1 MNNME
6 DEMADIELLEQHLKK
21 TSDISRKMTGILAKF
36 DSRLVKLEKTI
47 RPLHSATQSL
57 TRLAT
62 NIDRTMESINAMASE
77 KQDVVAEE
85 NLVLKG
91 PKAGELHIYVDAL
104 EKLNA
109 NIAFQTGDPRAREM
123 ARLVETGAKKLCQL
137 YTKLVAEANAYPAI
151 DPTNYLNASDALPT
165 IDEAIFEKLVPVV
178 DALRKSPTPTT
189 HPSHPGSSAILA
201 VIQEAQVGYA
211 DMRSQWCKKSVDS
224 GIRRVLAA
232 ADTGTDRIAVGH
244 EFGTWVSGML
254 LLADAEY
261 KTLQRCAILTGRDTI
276 KESFEV
282 ITRPLVTAFT
292 ASLSNLSSLVKRNL
306 QNNIFMALAIY
317 SSLTQ
322 VQDQYSDILLRRAG
336 RKDNDLSTGIHAL
349 RGVCIRSFPELL
361 LEIKTP
367 AMSPPTAT
375 PGRGEIGT
383 GIADVTV
390 STVEY
395 LEQIPAVA
403 DAMSS
408 MLITLGDGN
417 WRMGEG
423 TIPGAKTRIEE
434 SSEPE
439 RVILEHFTCKSIFA
453 LDIISTLLSTLTTVS
468 RFLKRPALTAIFM
481 LNNVSYLRDRV
492 LLAPR
497 SNIDDLLSSPT
508 QEALNSNFRS
518 SKAAYFDTNFTA
530 LLGCLTDDIKDKKAG
545 IKDKFGRFFEALE
558 EIAERHRYARVLADD
573 PEGKEKLQDEVV
585 RLVIPAL
592 QRFTQKHRDKE
603 FSKNPSKYIK
613 LTPEEVE
620 RQLRG
625 LYA

>member
-1 MNNME
+1 ME

-21 TSDISRKMTGILAKF
+21 TSDISRQMTGILAKF

-62 NIDRTMESINAMASE
+62 NIDRTMESINSMASQ

-91 PKAGELHIYVDAL
+91 PKSGQLHLYVDAL
-104 EKLNA
+104 ERLNA
-109 NIAFQTGDPRAREM
+109 NIAFQSGDPRSKETS
-123 ARLVETGAKKLCQL
+123 RLVETGAKKLCQL
-137 YTKLVAEANAYPAI
+137 YTKIVAEATSRPAV
-151 DPTNYLNASDALPT
+151 DPTNYLQSPDALPT
-165 IDEAIFEKLVPVV
+165 LDENTMTKLGPVV

-189 HPSHPGSSAILA
+189 HPSHPGAAAILA
-201 VIQEAQVGYA
+201 VIQEAQAGYA
-211 DMRSQWCKKSVDS
+211 DMRSQWCKKAVD
-224 GIRRVLAA
+224 GGVRRILAA
-232 ADTGTDRIAVGH
+232 ADTGTDRIAIGR
-244 EFGTWVSGML
+244 EFGIWVEGL
-254 LLADAEY
+254 LILADAEY
-261 KTLQRCAILTGRDTI
+261 KTLQKCALLPGRDFI
-276 KESFEV
+276 KDSFEI
-282 ITRPLVTAFT
+282 ITRPLVSVFSS
-292 ASLSNLSSLVKRNL
+292 SLSTLSSLVKKSL
-306 QNNIFMALAIY
+306 QSNIFMALAIY
-317 SSLTQ
+317 SSLSQ
-322 VQDQYSDILLRRAG
+322 SQDRYTDIMLRRTG
-336 RKDNDLSTGIHAL
+336 RKDNDLSTGIHSL
-349 RGVCIRSFPELL
+349 KGVCIRSFPELL

-367 AMSPPTAT
+367 AMSPPTAA

-390 STVEY
+390 MATNY
-395 LEQIPAVA
+395 LEQIPDVA

-423 TIPGAKTRIEE
+423 TIPGSKPRVEE
-434 SSEPE
+434 STDPE
-439 RVILEHFTCKSIFA
+439 QPNLTPACQKV
-453 LDIISTLLSTLTTVS
+453 DIISTVISTVNTIS
-468 RFLKRPALTAIFM
+468 RFLKRPALTSIFV
-481 LNNVSYLRDRV
+481 LNNISYLRDRV

-497 SNIDDLLSSPT
+497 TNVDALLSAPT
-508 QEALNSNFRS
+508 QDVLNSSYRS
-518 SKAAYFDTNFTA
+518 SKAAYFDTNFTT
-530 LLGCLTDDIKDKKAG
+530 LLSCLTDDAKDKKAG
-545 IKDKFGRFFEALE
+545 IKDKFARFYEALE

-573 PEGKEKLQDEVV
+573 DEGREKIQEELV

-613 LTPEEVE
+613 LSAEEVE

-625 LYA
+625 LYK

>member
-1 MNNME
+1 ME

-47 RPLHSATQSL
+47 RPLHTATQSL
-57 TRLAT
+57 SRLAT

-85 NLVLKG
+85 NLVMKG
-91 PKAGELHIYVDAL
+91 PKPGELHVYVDAL
-104 EKLNA
+104 ERLNA
-109 NIAFQTGDPRAREM
+109 NIAFQSGDLRARET

-137 YTKLVAEANAYPAI
+137 FTKLVAEATAYPAI
-151 DPTNYLNASDALPT
+151 DPTNYLNAPEEFPT
-165 IDEAIFEKLVPVV
+165 IDEAILAKLAPVV
-178 DALRKSPTPTT
+178 DALRKSPTPAT
-189 HPSHPGSSAILA
+189 HPSHPGSNAILV
-201 VIQEAQVGYA
+201 VIQEAQAGYA

-224 GIRRVLAA
+224 GIRKVLAA
-232 ADTGTDRIAVGH
+232 ADTGTDRIAIGQ
-244 EFGTWVSGML
+244 EFGTWVNGML

-261 KTLQRCAILTGRDTI
+261 KALQRCAILTGRDSL

-292 ASLSNLSSLVKRNL
+292 SSLSNLSALVKRNL
-306 QNNIFMALAIY
+306 QNNIFMALSIY
-317 SSLTQ
+317 ASLSEAQ
-322 VQDQYSDILLRRAG
+322 EQYTDIIIRRAG

-367 AMSPPTAT
+367 AMSPPTPT

-390 STVEY
+390 LAVDY

-423 TIPGAKTRIEE
+423 TIPGSKARIEE
-434 SSEPE
+434 SDEPE
-439 RVILEHFTCKSIFA
+439 H
-453 LDIISTLLSTLTTVS
+453 DIISSLVSTLTTIS

-481 LNNVSYLRDRV
+481 LNNVSYIRDRV
-492 LLAPR
+492 MVAPR
-497 SNIDDLLSSPT
+497 SNIDDLLSGPT
-508 QEALNSNFRS
+508 QEALNSSFRS

-530 LLGCLTDDIKDKKAG
+530 LLGCLTDDAKDKKAG
-545 IKDKFGRFFEALE
+545 IKDKFGRFYEALE

-573 PEGKEKLQDEVV
+573 VEGREKVQEEVV

>member
-1 MNNME
+1 ME

-21 TSDISRKMTGILAKF
+21 TSDISRQMTGILAKF

-62 NIDRTMESINAMASE
+62 NIDRTMESINSMASQ

-91 PKAGELHIYVDAL
+91 PKSGQLHLYVDAL
-104 EKLNA
+104 ERLNA
-109 NIAFQTGDPRAREM
+109 NIAFQSGDPRAKETS
-123 ARLVETGAKKLCQL
+123 RLVETGAKKLCQL
-137 YTKLVAEANAYPAI
+137 YTKIVAEATSRPAI
-151 DPTNYLNASDALPT
+151 DPTNYLQSPDAFPAL
-165 IDEAIFEKLVPVV
+165 DEAAMNKLTPVV

-189 HPSHPGSSAILA
+189 HPSHPGAAAILA
-201 VIQEAQVGYA
+201 VIQEAHAGYA
-211 DMRSQWCKKSVDS
+211 DMRSQWCKKAVDS
-224 GIRRVLAA
+224 GVRRILAA
-232 ADTGTDRIAVGH
+232 ADTGTDRIAIGR
-244 EFGTWVSGML
+244 EFGMWVEGL
-254 LLADAEY
+254 LVLADAEY
-261 KTLQRCAILTGRDTI
+261 QTLQMCALLPTRDHI
-276 KESFEV
+276 KDAFEI
-282 ITRPLVTAFT
+282 ITRPLATVFSS
-292 ASLSNLSSLVKRNL
+292 SLSTLSSLVKKNL
-306 QNNIFMALAIY
+306 QSNIFMALAIY
-317 SSLTQ
+317 SSLSQ
-322 VQDQYSDILLRRAG
+322 SQDRYTDIMLRRTG
-336 RKDNDLSTGIHAL
+336 RKENDLTTGIHSL
-349 RGVCIRSFPELL
+349 KGVCIRSFPELL

-383 GIADVTV
+383 GIADVTAMAV
-390 STVEY
+390 NY
-395 LEQIPAVA
+395 LEQIPDVA

-423 TIPGAKTRIEE
+423 TIPGSKPRFEE
-434 SSEPE
+434 STDPE
-439 RVILEHFTCKSIFA
+439 QVILEHFTFNTI
-453 LDIISTLLSTLTTVS
+453 S
-468 RFLKRPALTAIFM
+468 RFLKRPALTSIFV
-481 LNNVSYLRDRV
+481 LNNISYIRDRV

-497 SNIDDLLSSPT
+497 TNVDALLSAPT
-508 QEALNSNFRS
+508 QDVLNSNYRS

-530 LLGCLTDDIKDKKAG
+530 LLSCLTDDAKDKKAG
-545 IKDKFGRFFEALE
+545 IKDKFARFYEALE

-573 PEGKEKLQDEVV
+573 DEGRDKIQEELV

-613 LTPEEVE
+613 LSPEEVE

-625 LYA
+625 LYK

>member
-1 MNNME
+1 ME

-47 RPLHSATQSL
+47 RPLHTATQSL
-57 TRLAT
+57 SRLAT

-85 NLVLKG
+85 NLVMKG

-104 EKLNA
+104 ERLNA
-109 NIAFQTGDPRAREM
+109 NIAFQSGDLRARET

-137 YTKLVAEANAYPAI
+137 FTKLVAEATAYPAI
-151 DPTNYLNASDALPT
+151 DPTNYLNAPEEFPT
-165 IDEAIFEKLVPVV
+165 IDEAILAKLAPVV
-178 DALRKSPTPTT
+178 DALRKSPTPAT
-189 HPSHPGSSAILA
+189 HPSHPGSNAIL
-201 VIQEAQVGYA
+201 VVMQEAQAGYA

-232 ADTGTDRIAVGH
+232 ADTGTDRVAIGQ
-244 EFGTWVSGML
+244 EFGTWVNGML

-261 KTLQRCAILTGRDTI
+261 KALQRCAILTGRDSL

-292 ASLSNLSSLVKRNL
+292 SSLSNLSALVKRNL
-306 QNNIFMALAIY
+306 QNNIFMALSIY
-317 SSLTQ
+317 ASLSEAQ
-322 VQDQYSDILLRRAG
+322 EQYTDIIIRRAG

-367 AMSPPTAT
+367 AMSPPTPT

-390 STVEY
+390 LAVDY

-423 TIPGAKTRIEE
+423 TIPGSKARIEE
-434 SSEPE
+434 SDEPE
-439 RVILEHFTCKSIFA
+439 RMILEHYTY
-453 LDIISTLLSTLTTVS
+453 DIISSLVSTLTTIS

-481 LNNVSYLRDRV
+481 LNNVSYIRDRV
-492 LLAPR
+492 MVAPR
-497 SNIDDLLSSPT
+497 SNIDDLLSGPT
-508 QEALNSNFRS
+508 QEALNSSFRS

-530 LLGCLTDDIKDKKAG
+530 LLGCLTDDAKDKKAG
-545 IKDKFGRFFEALE
+545 IKDKFGRFYEALE

-573 PEGKEKLQDEVV
+573 VEGREKVQEEVV

-603 FSKNPSKYIK
+603 FSKSKPYRAP
-613 LTPEEVE
+613 LPH
-620 RQLRG
+620 R
-625 LYA
+625 

>member
-1 MNNME
+1 ME

-21 TSDISRKMTGILAKF
+21 TSDISRQMTGILAKF

-62 NIDRTMESINAMASE
+62 NIDRTMESINSMASQ

-91 PKAGELHIYVDAL
+91 PKSGQLHLYVDAL
-104 EKLNA
+104 ERLNA
-109 NIAFQTGDPRAREM
+109 NIAFQSGDPRSKETS
-123 ARLVETGAKKLCQL
+123 RLVETGAKKLCQL
-137 YTKLVAEANAYPAI
+137 YTKIVAEATSRPAV
-151 DPTNYLNASDALPT
+151 DPTNYLQSPDALPT
-165 IDEAIFEKLVPVV
+165 LDENTMTKLGPVV

-189 HPSHPGSSAILA
+189 HPSHPGAAAILA
-201 VIQEAQVGYA
+201 VIQEAQAGYA
-211 DMRSQWCKKSVDS
+211 DMRSQWCKKAVD
-224 GIRRVLAA
+224 GGVRRILAA
-232 ADTGTDRIAVGH
+232 ADTGTDRIAIGR
-244 EFGTWVSGML
+244 EFGIWVEGL
-254 LLADAEY
+254 LILADAEY
-261 KTLQRCAILTGRDTI
+261 KTLQKCALLPGRDFI
-276 KESFEV
+276 KDSFEI
-282 ITRPLVTAFT
+282 ITRPLVSVFSS
-292 ASLSNLSSLVKRNL
+292 SLSTLSSLVKKSL
-306 QNNIFMALAIY
+306 QSNIFMALAIY
-317 SSLTQ
+317 SSLSQ
-322 VQDQYSDILLRRAG
+322 SQDRYTDIMLRRTG
-336 RKDNDLSTGIHAL
+336 RKDNDLSTGIHSL
-349 RGVCIRSFPELL
+349 KGVCIRSFPELL

-367 AMSPPTAT
+367 AMSPPTAA

-390 STVEY
+390 MATNY
-395 LEQIPAVA
+395 LEQIPDVA

-423 TIPGAKTRIEE
+423 TIPGSKPRVEE
-434 SSEPE
+434 STDPE
-439 RVILEHFTCKSIFA
+439 QVILEHFTF
-453 LDIISTLLSTLTTVS
+453 DIISTVISTVNTIS
-468 RFLKRPALTAIFM
+468 RFLKRPALTSIFV
-481 LNNVSYLRDRV
+481 LNNISYLRDRV

-497 SNIDDLLSSPT
+497 TNVDALLSAPT
-508 QEALNSNFRS
+508 QDVLNSSYRS
-518 SKAAYFDTNFTA
+518 SKAAYFDTNFTT
-530 LLGCLTDDIKDKKAG
+530 LLSCLTDDAKDKKAG
-545 IKDKFGRFFEALE
+545 IKDKFARFYEALE

-573 PEGKEKLQDEVV
+573 DEGREKIQEELV

-613 LTPEEVE
+613 LSAEEVE

-625 LYA
+625 LYK

>member
-1 MNNME
+1 ME

-21 TSDISRKMTGILAKF
+21 TSDISRQMTGILAKF

-62 NIDRTMESINAMASE
+62 NIDRTMESINSMASQ

-91 PKAGELHIYVDAL
+91 PKSGQLHLYVDAL
-104 EKLNA
+104 ERLNA
-109 NIAFQTGDPRAREM
+109 NIAFQSGDPRSKETS
-123 ARLVETGAKKLCQL
+123 RLVETGAKKLCQL
-137 YTKLVAEANAYPAI
+137 YTKIVAEATSRPAV
-151 DPTNYLNASDALPT
+151 DPTNYLQSPDALPT
-165 IDEAIFEKLVPVV
+165 LDENTMTKLGPVV

-189 HPSHPGSSAILA
+189 HPSHPGAAAILA
-201 VIQEAQVGYA
+201 VIQEAQAGYA
-211 DMRSQWCKKSVDS
+211 DMRSQWCKKAVD
-224 GIRRVLAA
+224 GGVRRILAA
-232 ADTGTDRIAVGH
+232 ADTGTDRIAIGR
-244 EFGTWVSGML
+244 EFGIWVEGL
-254 LLADAEY
+254 LILADAEY
-261 KTLQRCAILTGRDTI
+261 KTLQKCALLPGRDFI
-276 KESFEV
+276 KDSFEI
-282 ITRPLVTAFT
+282 ITRPLVSVFSS
-292 ASLSNLSSLVKRNL
+292 SLSTLSSLVKKSL
-306 QNNIFMALAIY
+306 QSNIFMALAIY
-317 SSLTQ
+317 SSLSQ
-322 VQDQYSDILLRRAG
+322 SQDRYTDIMLRRTG
-336 RKDNDLSTGIHAL
+336 RKDNDLSTGIHSL
-349 RGVCIRSFPELL
+349 KGVCIRSFPELL

-367 AMSPPTAT
+367 AMSPPTAA

-390 STVEY
+390 MATNY
-395 LEQIPAVA
+395 LEQIPDVA

-423 TIPGAKTRIEE
+423 TIPGSKPRVEE
-434 SSEPE
+434 STDPE
-439 RVILEHFTCKSIFA
+439 QVILEHFTSCQKV
-453 LDIISTLLSTLTTVS
+453 DIISTVISTVNTIS
-468 RFLKRPALTAIFM
+468 RFLKRPALTSIFV
-481 LNNVSYLRDRV
+481 LNNISYLRDRV

-497 SNIDDLLSSPT
+497 TNVDALLSAPT
-508 QEALNSNFRS
+508 QDVLNSSYRS
-518 SKAAYFDTNFTA
+518 SKAAYFDTNFTT
-530 LLGCLTDDIKDKKAG
+530 LLSCLTDDAKDKKAG
-545 IKDKFGRFFEALE
+545 IKDKFARFYEALE

-573 PEGKEKLQDEVV
+573 DEGREKIQEELV

-613 LTPEEVE
+613 LSAEEVE

-625 LYA
+625 LYK

>member
-1 MNNME
+1 ME
-6 DEMADIELLEQHLKK
+6 DELADIELLEQHLKK

-47 RPLHSATQSL
+47 RPLHTATQSL
-57 TRLAT
+57 SRLAT

-85 NLVLKG
+85 NLVMKG

-104 EKLNA
+104 ERLNA
-109 NIAFQTGDPRAREM
+109 NIAFQSGDPRARET

-137 YTKLVAEANAYPAI
+137 FTKLVAEATSYPAI
-151 DPTNYLNASDALPT
+151 DPTNYLNASEEFPT
-165 IDEAIFEKLVPVV
+165 IDETILAKIIPVAE
-178 DALRKSPTPTT
+178 ALRKSPTPTT

-201 VIQEAQVGYA
+201 VVQEAQAGYA
-211 DMRSQWCKKSVDS
+211 DMRSQWCKKSVDG

-232 ADTGTDRIAVGH
+232 ADTGTDRIAIGQ
-244 EFGTWVSGML
+244 EFGTWVNGML
-254 LLADAEY
+254 LLADAEH
-261 KTLQRCAILTGRDTI
+261 KALQRCAILTGRDSI
-276 KESFEV
+276 KECFEV
-282 ITRPLVTAFT
+282 ITRPLVTSFT
-292 ASLSNLSSLVKRNL
+292 SSLSNLSSIVKRNL

-317 SSLTQ
+317 SSLSEA
-322 VQDQYSDILLRRAG
+322 QDQYTDIILRRTG

-390 STVEY
+390 LAVEY

-408 MLITLGDGN
+408 MLMTLGDGN

-423 TIPGAKTRIEE
+423 MIPGSKTRIEE
-434 SSEPE
+434 SNEPE
-439 RVILEHFTCKSIFA
+439 RVILEHFTY
-453 LDIISTLLSTLTTVS
+453 DIISTLISTLTAIS

-481 LNNVSYLRDRV
+481 LNNVSYIRDRI

-508 QEALNSNFRS
+508 QEALNSSFRS
-518 SKAAYFDTNFTA
+518 SK
-530 LLGCLTDDIKDKKAG
+530 
-545 IKDKFGRFFEALE
+545 
-558 EIAERHRYARVLADD
+558 
-573 PEGKEKLQDEVV
+573 
-585 RLVIPAL
+585 
-592 QRFTQKHRDKE
+592 
-603 FSKNPSKYIK
+603 
-613 LTPEEVE
+613 
-620 RQLRG
+620 
-625 LYA
+625 